1 MDEATKIVKI
11 IEEEFT
17 HWNNAQLHEALDYCE
32 RRYEETH
39 NVFWGQLR
47 QMVELEIMDRGG
59 RR

>member
-1 MDEATKIVKI
+1 MDEAEKIVKI
-11 IEEEFT
+11 IEEELT
-17 HWNNAQLHEALDYCE
+17 RWNNAQLHEALDYCE
-32 RRYEETH
+32 RRCEESH